1 MSKKSLI
8 LVILQFSCFA
18 FFALNGRL
26 FAKGILFFPQIIG
39 LIIGLWGIA
48 AMKLGNL
55 SIQPEV
61 RQNAVFVSHG
71 PYNIIRNPMYS
82 GLLLFFVISVIVN
95 FNYLRLSVFI
105 LLTLVLLLKIFLE
118 EQYLTER
125 FEKEYLEYK
134 KKTFRLIPFV
144 F

>member
-1 MSKKSLI
+1 MSKKSLL
-8 LVILQFSCFA
+8 LVILQLSCFA
-18 FFALNGRL
+18 FFALNGGL
-26 FAKGILFFPQIIG
+26 FAKGALFFLQIIG
-39 LIIGLWGIA
+39 LVIGLWGII
-48 AMKLGNL
+48 AMKLDNL
-55 SIQPEV
+55 NIQPEV
-61 RQNAVFVSHG
+61 KQNAVFVSHG
-71 PYNIIRNPMYS
+71 PYNLIRNPMYS

-105 LLTLVLLLKIFLE
+105 LLTIILLLKIFLE